1 MRTDCKS
8 AQNPSAA
15 QMLRQPPPRPRGRL
29 GLRRRRSTAER
40 LLEALAGLAQ
50 GKATVLSHAESAWA
64 SVTFA
69 GTRHRV
75 ALEFRGAEAVEA
87 GECFIAFLPE
97 HEFTLPGQL
106 VADAAVVE
114 VDHQLEPPVMRVT
127 AELLL
132 LDEG

>member
-1 MRTDCKS
+1 MRIEFKS
-8 AQNPSAA
+8 AQGSAA
-15 QMLRQPPPRPRGRL
+15 APMLRQPPARPRARL
-29 GLRRRRSTAER
+29 GLRRRRSPGER
-40 LLEALAGLAQ
+40 LLEALADLAQ
-50 GKATVLSHAESAWA
+50 GKATVLAHTESAWA

-75 ALEFRGAEAVEA
+75 VLEFRGAEAVEA
-87 GECFIAFLPE
+87 GECLIAFLPE

-114 VDHQLEPPVMRVT
+114 VDHQLEPPLLRVT

-132 LDEG
+132 LEEG